1 MGLRAEQKFILS
13 GRIDLIAEQVGMET
27 KFYNGKAVYTLIAIA
42 YLVCPLVHAKG
53 LSLLSEAVLLGSLR
67 Q

>member
-1 MGLRAEQKFILS
+1 MN
-13 GRIDLIAEQVGMET
+13 GRIDLIAEHVGMET
-27 KFYNGKAVYTLIAIA
+27 KFYNGKAVYILIAIA